1 MFRWGCYGKKYLV
14 GRKCPGYPDRAE
26 VETTMKSGER
36 AKDGLVGANVG
47 NGGERIIRRLLG
59 GPKHLRLER
68 LRQGRERQL
77 YWWQVKEL
85 IP

>member
-1 MFRWGCYGKKYLV
+1 
-14 GRKCPGYPDRAE
+14 
-26 VETTMKSGER
+26 MKSGER

-85 IP
+85 IPRYGQRDEGVGKKVFAEISQSPGKTSFI